1 MRSTEDFDFP
11 YVDMEIDEN
20 FNNEEAIKKYKKTR
34 DNELREKIILN
45 NMPLVLKIAK
55 GYIVPSKLPVD
66 DIISCG
72 NIGLMNS
79 IETYDIDGDTKFSTY
94 AYNMITGD
102 ILNYI
107 TTEYGNGSRR
117 FGFFIMKCR
126 QYLHKLYGDKNYELD
141 YQTLNEVLDKM
152 IEDGVIEEFHKPMLI
167 MGLTSMHPFNEITKE
182 IEDIE
187 WEEPEREVSLEHEYI
202 NSHLDYLLNGLT
214 DEEKELVLYRYG
226 FIDGKTYSLR
236 KIAKMKGITHQAISL
251 RNEKVLLKLKKK
263 VKIIK

>member
-11 YVDMEIDEN
+11 YVDMEIDKN
-20 FNNEEAIKKYKKTR
+20 FNNEEAIKKYKETK
-34 DNELREKIILN
+34 DKELKNEIILN
-45 NMPLVLKIAK
+45 NIPLVLKIAK
-55 GYIVPSKLPVD
+55 NYIIPSQLPID

-72 NIGLMNS
+72 NIGLMNA
-79 IETYDIDGDTKFSTY
+79 IETYDIDCNTKFSTY
-94 AYNMITGD
+94 AYNRITGD

-107 TTEYGNGSRR
+107 TKEYGNGSRY

-126 QYLHKLYGDKNYELD
+126 QYILKLYGDKNYEPD
-141 YQTLNEVLDKM
+141 YQNLNEVLDIM
-152 IEDGVIEEFHKPMLI
+152 IEDGVIEEIHKPILI
-167 MGLTSMHPFNEITKE
+167 MGLTTMHPFNEITKE
-182 IEDIE
+182 IEYTE

-202 NSHLDYLLNGLT
+202 NTHLDYLLNGLT

-226 FIDGKTYSLR
+226 FIDGEVYSLR
-236 KIAKMKGITHQAISL
+236 KIAKMKGITYQAIGL